1 MHSSSLSTSDFK
13 FELSRS
19 VQLPEGT
26 CFYISELSVP
36 NAWYSIEQGLNDHFY
51 FMHKRGD
58 SEWVQTA
65 IILTDGIYN
74 GFTFATNIQSL
85 LSSMYVTAS
94 PDFNVS
100 YDESTNTLKI
110 LASEGVMFRIP
121 SDEELL
127 GKIPTTQPWQA
138 SNLSG
143 DYTNSINGILRNHG
157 ISQQHDH
164 DYMYES
170 GFLNFFNFNTL
181 YLSSNDLG
189 NFQVIGPNGSENII
203 KKIAVNES
211 FGFQVRDANVLPYDY
226 LSCSKQT
233 LRTMS
238 FRLHDVYGR
247 TIPLHGSNI
256 NFSNIFTMAESD

>member
-1 MHSSSLSTSDFK
+1 
-13 FELSRS
+13 
-19 VQLPEGT
+19 
-26 CFYISELSVP
+26 
-36 NAWYSIEQGLNDHFY
+36 
-51 FMHKRGD
+51 
-58 SEWVQTA
+58 
-65 IILTDGIYN
+65 
-74 GFTFATNIQSL
+74 
-85 LSSMYVTAS
+85 MYVTAS

-100 YDESTNTLKI
+100 YDESTNTMKV
-110 LASEGVMFRIP
+110 LASEGVWFRIP

-127 GKIPTTQPWQA
+127 GKIPTTQPWQT

-157 ISQQHDH
+157 ISQQHDQ

-170 GFLNFFNFNTL
+170 GFLNFLNLNTL

-211 FGFQVRDANVLPYDY
+211 FGFQVRDANVLPYDF

-256 NFSNIFTMAESD
+256 NFSIIFTMAESD